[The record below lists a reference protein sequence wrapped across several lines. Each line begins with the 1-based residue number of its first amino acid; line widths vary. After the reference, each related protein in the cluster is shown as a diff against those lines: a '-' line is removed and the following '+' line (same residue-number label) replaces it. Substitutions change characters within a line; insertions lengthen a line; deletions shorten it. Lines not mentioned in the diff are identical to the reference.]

1 MVYGAGPRLP
11 ACGVCVCVCVCVCHS
26 HTPTHDCHRPVR
38 PMRSRAA
45 SLVSLALLCS
55 CSAFSWEHDADHLIE
70 SALNITRGHGAGAH
84 SRDLYLPLA
93 VTVLAP
99 PFPQLDAPPVPLD
112 PARDVSGPYSRPQE
126 ASARSASGAASWR
139 DGSSGSCRLAQRP
152 RTARRA
158 HEPPLCS
165 PVGRPPSTPA
175 PVSLACSSQTLPS
188 CSGRTVAHRQ
198 SLPALL

>member
-1 MVYGAGPRLP
+1 
-11 ACGVCVCVCVCVCHS
+11 
-26 HTPTHDCHRPVR
+26 
-38 PMRSRAA
+38 MRAWAA

-126 ASARSASGAASWR
+126 ARA
-139 DGSSGSCRLAQRP
+139 P
-152 RTARRA
+152 TA
-158 HEPPLCS
+158 
-165 PVGRPPSTPA
+165 PA
-175 PVSLACSSQTLPS
+175 LACRREPS
-188 CSGRTVAHRQ
+188 
-198 SLPALL
+198 